1 MRALLDT
8 NILIDYLSGVEAAR
22 EELARFRGPSISWI
36 TWMEVLVGAADE
48 GEMQQLKA
56 FLSGFQLVPIDRKVS
71 EVAVSIRREH
81 RISLPDAIIWASAQ
95 TIGGIL
101 VTRNTRD
108 FPADHPGVRAPYS
121 LAD

>member
-22 EELARFRGPSISWI
+22 EELARYRGPSISWI

-56 FLSGFQLVPIDRKVS
+56 FLSGFQLVPH
-71 EVAVSIRREH
+71 RRESE
-81 RISLPDAIIWASAQ
+81 RAGRVYPARASHQ
-95 TIGGIL
+95 
-101 VTRNTRD
+101 
-108 FPADHPGVRAPYS
+108 PA
-121 LAD
+121 